1 MTDRQIVISEPN
13 ARVLRSLLRARH
25 SAQHDQEHLHE
36 LRAELDRAL
45 VMDASEVSPTVVTLH
60 AAVRVRDLTSGE
72 HQELTLV
79 SPREADVSAGRISVL
94 APLGTALIGYR
105 KGDVVERLMPGGP
118 RRLLIEEV
126 SQAPAAANASVH

>member
-13 ARVLRSLLRARH
+13 ARVLHNLLRTRKA
-25 SAQHDQEHLHE
+25 APHDQEHLQE
-36 LRAELDRAL
+36 LSAELDRAL
-45 VMDASEVSPTVVTLH
+45 VMESSQVSPTVVTLH
-60 AAVRVRDLTSGE
+60 AAVRVRDLESGQR
-72 HQELTLV
+72 QELTLV

-105 KGDVVERLMPGGP
+105 QGDVVERLMPGGL

-126 SQAPAAANASVH
+126 LQAQVANDAPLH